1 MKKFFIISVI
11 LALFGLTSC
20 QKDEAKAIIGS
31 WRATSV
37 EMDMG
42 GMNMEMD
49 LSESGIQI
57 DVLFKAD
64 GTGTVSGTAEGE
76 SISSDFEYS
85 VSDDMLSLL
94 IEDETVSVPIE
105 INGKKMSMKVD
116 GDIFESPAAQVTVNF
131 TKK

>member
-64 GTGTVSGTAEGE
+64 GTGAVSGTAEGE
-76 SISSDFEYS
+76 TISSDFEYS

-94 IEDETVSVPIE
+94 IEDENFTVPIK

-116 GDIFESPAAQVTVNF
+116 GDILESQEAQVTVNF